1 MSRSWVLK
9 EDIQNREG
17 IKVLD
22 LKEDDDLGHWGGVSY
37 SDSCEQGESVW

>member
-1 MSRSWVLK
+1 MGRFPKLSMSRSWVLK

-22 LKEDDDLGHWGGVSY
+22 LKEDDDLGHWGVL
-37 SDSCEQGESVW
+37 Q